1 MKIKKVRIN
10 IARGYVSAGF
20 RLYGFIVSLPSR
32 QVFIG
37 IKAPAHRWHRAANH
51 KGKHQ

>member
-1 MKIKKVRIN
+1 MKIKKIRIN
-10 IARGYVSAGF
+10 ISRGYMSAGF

-37 IKAPAHRWHRAANH
+37 IKRPVQRWHRAA